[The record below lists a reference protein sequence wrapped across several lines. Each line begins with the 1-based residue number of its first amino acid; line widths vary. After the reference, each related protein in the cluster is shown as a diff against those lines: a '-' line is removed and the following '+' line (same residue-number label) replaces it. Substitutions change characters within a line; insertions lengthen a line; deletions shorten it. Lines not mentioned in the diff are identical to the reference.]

1 MIRSVVYKEND
12 PFYFMLFCVSNQT
25 TQVLP
30 KFNISSSFETIPNYF
45 LFWPDEA
52 NKKITPSGVA

>member
-1 MIRSVVYKEND
+1 MIRSVVYKENNLL
-12 PFYFMLFCVSNQT
+12 YFISFFISNQIAE
-25 TQVLP
+25 VFS
-30 KFNISSSFETIPNYF
+30 KFNIPSSFETIPNYF